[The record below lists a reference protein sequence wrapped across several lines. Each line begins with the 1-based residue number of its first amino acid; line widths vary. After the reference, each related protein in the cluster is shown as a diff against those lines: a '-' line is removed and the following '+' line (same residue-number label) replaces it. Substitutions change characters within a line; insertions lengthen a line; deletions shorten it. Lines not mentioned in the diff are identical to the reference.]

1 MMNDEFDSDLW
12 IPHNAHESNDYSNLS
27 VLKAQIVRVIPYRME
42 QTQWQKPDV
51 IRHHQRRPLRSLVA
65 PVCEPTLT
73 YCDIHRAWSTIH
85 FGFYPK
91 TTTASSLSRPPGRP
105 ARP

>member
-1 MMNDEFDSDLW
+1 MAMTNNEFDTDLC
-12 IPHNAHESNDYSNLS
+12 IPRNAHESNVCPNLP

-51 IRHHQRRPLRSLVA
+51 IRHHQHRPLRSLVA

-73 YCDIHRAWSTIH
+73 YCYIQRAWSTIH
-85 FGFYPK
+85 FGFIRRPRQPLRYPD
-91 TTTASSLSRPPGRP
+91 LRVGR
-105 ARP
+105 